1 MKFLHFEPLDN
12 FSLWKYVFASESF
25 TTKAGSVPTANAIE
39 RTKRLDSWTT
49 FLADYLMLR
58 RTKQDR
64 FKGSNKK
71 IVELPD
77 KTVEIIKFGLA
88 NKEKHIYDMIFDE
101 SKDKVKDFLKNQRN
115 RLLGKKTQKDA
126 GSYSEIFVY
135 LLRLRQACCH
145 MSLLAECLDR
155 DELQN
160 QKLEN
165 GG

>member
-1 MKFLHFEPLDN
+1 
-12 FSLWKYVFASESF
+12 
-25 TTKAGSVPTANAIE
+25 
-39 RTKRLDSWTT
+39 
-49 FLADYLMLR
+49 MLR

-64 FKGSNKK
+64 FKGTNKK

-77 KTVEIIKFGLA
+77 KTLEIVKFGLA
-88 NKEKHIYDMIFDE
+88 SKEKHIYDMIFDE
-101 SKDKVKDFLKNQRN
+101 SKEKVKDFLSNQRN
-115 RLLGKKTQKDA
+115 RLLGKKTQNDA

-160 QKLEN
+160 QKLQD
-165 GG
+165 GGKSELIKLCCLSKNCF